1 MPKPKQA
8 PLLDCPEFAA
18 PDVPT
23 TAALSLKFSERSLSP
38 EQLRFNKLL
47 QRIEKLTLQIEQTR
61 AMADRL
67 LPLRCSTL
75 QPLVER
81 SKVLTREMVLLLAAR
96 LATKGLKLT
105 AAQLRTA
112 KSMICSIC
120 VSMAMD
126 GDAQMA
132 ALHDAHSEQSIAELK
147 QAAEDDA
154 RAYFSE
160 ILDDEFEPKTEGQQQ
175 PSMEELASAAMEKQ
189 RERHAEFEELQ
200 AKAAA
205 SKAKGKQQGKQSQ
218 RQQKQALEEQD
229 AQTALKTIYRQLASA
244 LHPDREPD
252 ADERVRKTALMG
264 DANAAYQRRDLLA
277 LLKLQLQIEQI
288 DASGIANMAKDRL
301 AALARLLKEQ
311 AEALEY
317 DLEILEQRLK
327 GQLELMPY
335 IRLTEAAI
343 LRAIEEDRQDLIDDI
358 TQMEE
363 DMLEVQSD
371 AGLKQWL
378 KLQNALMKEDER
390 LARDTRFDDF
400 F

>member
-1 MPKPKQA
+1 MPKSKQP
-8 PLLDCPEFAA
+8 PLFNTPEFAE
-18 PDVPT
+18 PEVPT

-47 QRIEKLTLQIEQTR
+47 QRIEKLTSQIEQTR

-67 LPLRCSTL
+67 LPLQGSTL
-75 QPLVER
+75 QPLEER
-81 SKVLTREMVLLLAAR
+81 SKVLEREMVLLLAAR

-105 AAQLRTA
+105 AVQLRTA
-112 KSMICSIC
+112 KSMICSIS
-120 VSMAMD
+120 VAMAMD
-126 GDAQMA
+126 GDAEMV

-147 QAAEDDA
+147 QEAEDDA

-160 ILDDEFEPKTEGQQQ
+160 ILDDEIEPPTQGQPQ
-175 PSMEELASAAMEKQ
+175 PSMEELVSAAMEKQ
-189 RERHAEFEELQ
+189 RESYAKFEELQ
-200 AKAAA
+200 SKAAA

-252 ADERVRKTALMG
+252 AAERVRKTALMG

-327 GQLELMPY
+327 GQFELMPY
-335 IRLTEAAI
+335 MRLSEAAI
-343 LRAIEEDRQDLIDDI
+343 LRAIEEDRQDLSDDI
-358 TQMEE
+358 ARMEY

-390 LARDTRFDDF
+390 MARDMRFDDF